1 MRAKGIIIWGLM
13 AVIATGSF
21 FATSRSG
28 RAAYHKW
35 RLATAIENARTAG
48 EGKPTTAQELV
59 SLLRGEPSTS
69 AEYEEAWR
77 YHEEELVKLNVLT
90 RRQFTLPKAADSAER
105 GRIVSAAERE
115 FGALGPWS
123 VTAALS
129 NDNVVVITAPPGD
142 MPRWEQLMY
151 RLCDEDQFVRR
162 SGFGPRPR
170 TSQMQNRLRNRADAS
185 NLGAHE

>member
-1 MRAKGIIIWGLM
+1 M
-13 AVIATGSF
+13 AVIAIGSF
-21 FATSRSG
+21 FAISRSG

-48 EGKPTTAQELV
+48 EGKPTTSQELV
-59 SLLRGEPSTS
+59 SMLRGEPSTS

-77 YHEEELVKLNVLT
+77 NHEEALVKLNVLT
-90 RRQFTLPKAADSAER
+90 RRQFTLSKAVDSTER

-115 FGALGPWS
+115 FGAIGPWS
-123 VTAALS
+123 VTAAVS
-129 NDNVVVITAPPGD
+129 NSNAVVVTAPPDD

-151 RLCDEDQFVRR
+151 RLCNEDQFVRQ

-170 TSQMQNRLRNRADAS
+170 T
-185 NLGAHE
+185 

>member
-1 MRAKGIIIWGLM
+1 LRAKGIIIWGLM

-35 RLATAIENARTAG
+35 RLSAAIESARTAG
-48 EGKPTTAQELV
+48 EGRPTTAQELV
-59 SLLRGEPSTS
+59 SMLRGKPATS

-77 YHEEELVKLNVLT
+77 HHEEALVKLKVLT
-90 RRQFTLPKAADSAER
+90 RREFILPKAVQSADR
-105 GRIVSAAERE
+105 GRIISAAERE
-115 FGALGPWS
+115 FGAIGPWS

-129 NDNVVVITAPPGD
+129 NANAVVVTAPPDD

-151 RLCDEDQFVRR
+151 RLCDEDQLVRR
-162 SGFGPRPR
+162 TGFGPRPR
-170 TSQMQNRLRNRADAS
+170 T
-185 NLGAHE
+185 